1 MFDYPLPVPRTTHY
15 LSIGVEPEATTE
27 EIRDASEEIIIELNS
42 KKKAVD
48 LLIGEVY
55 QRVAGL
61 KNAYDAVEAL
71 HHQSQEADPGE
82 LGLALKTLAQLEQTA
97 AKVNPQVKQLR
108 ARAIE
113 LELKINEINRLA
125 LQNPEARL
133 AYDRSTPPLELLKLA
148 SCTLD
153 EFTNNRTAIVLLRR
167 ELSAFIANRGEEVFQ
182 PSALTRANFTSDF
195 SFNSILDD

>member
-1 MFDYPLPVPRTTHY
+1 MFDYPLPVPRNTHY

-42 KKKAVD
+42 QKKAVD

-97 AKVNPQVKQLR
+97 AKVNPQFKQLR

-182 PSALTRANFTSDF
+182 PSDLTRANFTSDF